1 MLVIIDKSQYLIEKL
16 MSLHRRLLSA
26 VLLAIISL
34 ATSIS
39 IGFAETK
46 EHYLTLDSDGSQSFA
61 SLVQQAEDLAALSIA
76 QEFQENP
83 GLTEVTMIITAD
95 RSRQLIPV
103 LRSRGAR
110 NQWQKD
116 SRIEQ
121 WTRYFADAKL
131 LLGFREGNISP
142 ANSWPS
148 QTINLPAPSR
158 WASRQN
164 DPGFRDD

>member
-1 MLVIIDKSQYLIEKL
+1 LLVIIDKSQYLIEKL